1 MRRIVLLFGLLL
13 SGCSI
18 TSMVPDPYQIEIQQ
32 GNVITQEMVARLKPG
47 MTRSQVRFLLG
58 TPPVTDP
65 FHADRWDYVYRLSQG
80 GRLQEERK
88 LTLFFQDDRLVRV
101 AGDVVPAAPEEADAP
116 AAAGAR
122 SVSEIVLEKA
132 DPDAPPAPAPEGKGW
147 FGRLLERVG
156 F

>member
-18 TSMVPDPYQIEIQQ
+18 TSMVPDPYKIEIQQ

-65 FHADRWDYVYRLSQG
+65 FHADRWDYVYRLSRA

-147 FGRLLERVG
+147 FGRLLESVG